1 MSDLYDEE
9 TESARPS
16 GRLRM
21 VMASLLVVVLVVVLV
36 NRFAAFYTDHLW
48 YDSVHA
54 GGVFSTLF
62 WTKLGLFLVFG
73 LVMALAVAG
82 SMVLAF
88 RARPFFSPAEEH
100 SSLARYRDAITPIR
114 TWLLI
119 GTSAVCGIF
128 AGVSAAGR
136 WRTFLLWRHGGSF
149 GQKDS
154 HFHKDVGFYVFDL
167 PWWHYLVDFA
177 LTAAVLALLAGVLVH
192 YLYGGIRLQGSDRM
206 SSAAQAQVSLLL
218 GVLVLLKGVDYWLDL
233 YDLVH
238 SSGPLFTGIGFT
250 DDHAVL
256 PAKNILTGIALICAV
271 LLFLNVWRR
280 TWELPSVGL
289 ALMVLSAVLLGLI
302 WPAIVQGVQ
311 VDPSRSEKEK
321 SYVEANIAATRSAY
335 AIDDKHVQ
343 QVTYQDKAKATKASA
358 GPLDQQTSSLPVA
371 DPVALQDQFEQTQQ
385 LKSYF
390 QVTDPLDVDH
400 YPIDGK
406 DRAVVLGVR
415 EVKDAGITNRN
426 WANLHTVYTHSDGVV
441 AAYANQ
447 RDRSDTTESNAVQW
461 AQTSGLDDLSGGK
474 PFQDQIYYGEDSPS
488 YSVVGRPKGGSSVEL
503 DLGGRDSDSSTT
515 TTYAGKGGVP
525 ISSAFRRALY
535 AVKFGTPNFLLSSQ
549 VNDQSKVL
557 YNRDPKTAVRK
568 VAPWLTLDGDPYP
581 VVEGGR
587 IVWVVDGYTTT
598 DDYPESERSS
608 LSAMTQD
615 ATQADSATLRALP
628 TDDINYMRN
637 SVKAT
642 VDAYDGTVTLYEWD
656 KDPILS
662 AWESVFPGLV
672 KPKADIPAGLM
683 SHLRYP
689 STLYKVQRYQ
699 LARYH
704 VTDATDF
711 LQDSDRWAVPASPSL
726 PAYLQPPARM
736 FLDNASGKQTWSMT
750 STFVPA
756 TRSNLAA
763 IMTVDSAAGTPGY
776 GKIQLLTGFDQNAL
790 GPGQVFSQLGNNTK
804 IAEAVG
810 AFARS
815 GSTPVYGNLLTV
827 PLAQAGLL
835 YVEPVYAVQATG
847 SSASYAVL
855 AYVLVSYDG
864 QLGYGPTLGQAL
876 ADALTN
882 GGEGGGSPG
891 GSTTTAPSG
900 SSSATPSGS
909 PTGSASG
916 SPSQSASGRPSGST
930 STSTSIPPT
939 DRHDVAALLADA
951 KTLFAQAD
959 QAGKSGNF
967 PRRERLL
974 EQAQAKVDK
983 AAALLSGS

>member
-1 MSDLYDEE
+1 MSELYDEE
-9 TESARPS
+9 AAEAPRPS
-16 GRLRM
+16 GRLRLL
-21 VMASLLVVVLVVVLV
+21 VASLVVVVLVVILV

-54 GGVFSTLF
+54 GNVFSTLF
-62 WTKLGLFLVFG
+62 WTKLGLFLIFG
-73 LVMALAVAG
+73 LLMAVAIGG
-82 SMVLAF
+82 SMVVAF
-88 RARPFFSPAEEH
+88 RSRPFFSPAEEH
-100 SSLARYRDAITPIR
+100 SSLTRYRDALTPIR
-114 TWLLI
+114 MWLLI

-128 AGVSAAGR
+128 AGVSGAGR

-149 GQKDS
+149 GQKDA

-167 PWWHYLVDFA
+167 PWWHYVVNFA
-177 LTAAVLALLAGVLVH
+177 MTAAVLALLAGVLVH
-192 YLYGGIRLQGSDRM
+192 YLYGGVRLQGGARM
-206 SSAAQAQVSLLL
+206 SSAAQAHVSVLL
-218 GVLVLLKGVDYWLDL
+218 GVLVLIKAIDYWLDR

-256 PAKNILTGIALICAV
+256 PAKNILAGIALICAV

-280 TWELPSVGL
+280 TWELPSIGL

-311 VDPSRSEKEK
+311 VNPSKSDKEK
-321 SYVEANIAATRSAY
+321 SYVAANISATRSAY
-335 AIDDKHVQ
+335 AIDDAHVQ
-343 QVTYQDKAKATKASA
+343 QVTYQGKAKATKASA
-358 GPLDQQTSSLPVA
+358 ARLDQQTSSVPVA
-371 DPVALQDQFEQTQQ
+371 DPVALQDQFQQTQQ

-400 YPIDGK
+400 YTVNGK

-415 EVKDAGITNRN
+415 EIKDAGIPDRSWT
-426 WANLHTVYTHSDGVV
+426 NLHTVYTHSDGVV

-447 RDRSDTTESNAVQW
+447 RDRSNSTESNAVQW
-461 AQTSGLDDLSGGK
+461 AQTSNLDDLNDGK
-474 PFQDQIYYGEDSPS
+474 PYQDQIYYGENSPT
-488 YSVVGRPKGGSSVEL
+488 YSVVGRPKGASSVEL
-503 DLGGRDSDSSTT
+503 DLGGQGSGGSTT

-525 ISSAFRRALY
+525 ISSTFRRAMY
-535 AVKFGTPNFLLSSQ
+535 AVKFGTPNFLLSSR

-557 YNRDPKTAVRK
+557 YNRDPKTAVHK

-581 VVEGGR
+581 VVEDGR

-598 DDYPESERSS
+598 DDYPESERTS
-608 LSAMTQD
+608 LSTMTQD
-615 ATQADSATLRALP
+615 ATQADTNTLRTLP
-628 TDDINYMRN
+628 SDDINYMRN

-672 KPKADIPAGLM
+672 KPRTDIPADLM

-711 LQDSDRWAVPASPSL
+711 LQDSDRWAVPESPSV
-726 PAYLQPPARM
+726 PGYLQPPARM
-736 FLDNASGKQTWSMT
+736 FLPSASGKQTWSIT

-763 IMTVDSAAGTPGY
+763 VMTVNSDPTSTGY

-815 GSTPVYGNLLTV
+815 GSTPTYGNLLTV
-827 PLAQAGLL
+827 PLAQSGLL
-835 YVEPVYAVQATG
+835 YVEPVYALRATG
-847 SSASYAVL
+847 SSAQYAVL

-864 QLGYGPTLGQAL
+864 QLGYGATLGEAL

-882 GGEGGGSPG
+882 GGEGGTTAAD
-891 GSTTTAPSG
+891 GSTTTPGGPSSTPSG
-900 SSSATPSGS
+900 TPSGTPSSTPTGS
-909 PTGSASG
+909 PTGSS
-916 SPSQSASGRPSGST
+916 
-930 STSTSIPPT
+930 STSIPRG
-939 DRHDVAALLADA
+939 DKHDVAALLTDA

-967 PRRERLL
+967 TRREKLL
-974 EQAQAKVDK
+974 KQAQAKVDK

>member
-1 MSDLYDEE
+1 MSELYDDEE
-9 TESARPS
+9 TEVPRPS
-16 GRLRM
+16 GRLRLL
-21 VMASLLVVVLVVVLV
+21 MASLLVVVLVVVLV

-54 GGVFSTLF
+54 GGVFTTLF
-62 WTKLGLFLVFG
+62 WTKLGLFAVFG
-73 LVMALAVAG
+73 LVMALAIGG

-88 RARPFFSPAEEH
+88 RARPFFSPTEEH
-100 SSLARYRDAITPIR
+100 SSLARYRDALTPIR
-114 TWLLI
+114 MWLLI

-136 WRTFLLWRHGGSF
+136 WQTFMLWRHGGTF

-154 HFHKDVGFYVFDL
+154 HFHKDAGFYVFDL
-167 PWWHYLVDFA
+167 PWWHYLVNFA
-177 LTAAVLALLAGVLVH
+177 MTATVLALIAGVVVH
-192 YLYGGIRLQGSDRM
+192 YLYGGIRLQGRERM
-206 SSAAQAQVSLLL
+206 SSAAQAHVSVLL
-218 GVLVLLKGVDYWLDL
+218 GVLVLIKGIDYWLDR

-311 VDPSRSEKEK
+311 VNPSRSEKEK
-321 SYVEANIAATRSAY
+321 SYVAANIAATRSAY
-335 AIDDKHVQ
+335 AIDDAHVQ
-343 QVTYQDKAKATKASA
+343 QVTYQDKAKATKANA
-358 GPLDQQTSSLPVA
+358 GPLDQQTSALPVA
-371 DPVALQDQFEQTQQ
+371 DPVALQQQFEQTQQ

-390 QVTDPLDVDH
+390 QVTNPLDVDH
-400 YPIDGK
+400 YKVDGK

-415 EVKDAGITNRN
+415 EVKDSGITNRN

-447 RDRSDTTESNAVQW
+447 RDRSDTTESNTVQW
-461 AQTSGLDDLSGGK
+461 AQTSDLDDLSGGK
-474 PFQDQIYYGEDSPS
+474 PFQDQIYYGEDSPT

-503 DLGGRDSDSSTT
+503 DLGGQDSDSSTT
-515 TTYAGKGGVP
+515 TTYAGTGGVP
-525 ISSAFRRALY
+525 IASTFRRALY
-535 AVKFGTPNFLLSSQ
+535 AVKFGTANFLLSSQ

-557 YNRDPKTAVRK
+557 YNRDPKTAVHK
-568 VAPWLTLDGDPYP
+568 VAPWLTLDSDPYP
-581 VVEGGR
+581 VIEDGR

-615 ATQADSATLRALP
+615 ATQADSNSLRALP

-642 VDAYDGTVTLYEWD
+642 VDAYNGTVTLYEWD
-656 KDPILS
+656 PDPILK

-672 KPKADIPAGLM
+672 KPKTDIPADLK

-711 LQDSDRWAVPASPSL
+711 LQDSDRWAVPPSPSL
-726 PAYLQPPARM
+726 PTYLQPPARM
-736 FLDNASGKQTWSMT
+736 FLDSSGKQTWSMT
-750 STFVPA
+750 STFVPS
-756 TRSNLAA
+756 TRGNLAA
-763 IMTVDSAAGTPGY
+763 IMTVNSDADSAGY
-776 GKIQLLTGFDQNAL
+776 GKIQLLTGFDQNTP
-790 GPGQVFSQLGNNTK
+790 GPGQVFGQMGNNTK

-815 GSTPVYGNLLTV
+815 GSTPSYGNLLTV
-827 PLAQAGLL
+827 PLSQAGLL

-847 SSASYAVL
+847 SSPYAVL

-876 ADALTN
+876 TDALTA
-882 GGEGGGSPG
+882 GGEGG
-891 GSTTTAPSG
+891 TTATGGGEPPPSSSSSPSG
-900 SSSATPSGS
+900 TPSGE
-909 PTGSASG
+909 PTGS
-916 SPSQSASGRPSGST
+916 PSTRPST
-930 STSTSIPPT
+930 PTSIPSG
-939 DRHDVAALLADA
+939 DRHDVAGLLSDA
-951 KTLFAQAD
+951 KSLFAQAD
-959 QAGKSGNF
+959 QAGKAGNF
-967 PRRERLL
+967 ARREKLL
-974 EQAQAKVDK
+974 KQAQAKVDK
-983 AAALLSGS
+983 AAALLSSG